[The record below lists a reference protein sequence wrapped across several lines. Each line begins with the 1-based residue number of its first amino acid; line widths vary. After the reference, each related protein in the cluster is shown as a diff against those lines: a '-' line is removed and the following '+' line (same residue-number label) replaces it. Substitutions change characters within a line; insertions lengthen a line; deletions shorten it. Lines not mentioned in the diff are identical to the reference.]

1 MCNVFISDL
10 RFFHLYPSPQ
20 TDSPTPIGQTGAK
33 NGQVD
38 DGCVLRKSTI
48 CSNCI
53 TPCSSF
59 KLYSLV
65 LNRRAVALVN
75 LLKLDN
81 SRLAS
86 SIKHRRVLFIFSAII
101 VNDSILLS
109 TWNFQ
114 GVFLV
119 FSGIPSTAWWS
130 WPFLWWRSPCWPIGW
145 PASGSLSAGKNNLTT
160 RKTLMQPNH
169 GLVRSWNWWVLRR
182 NTQTLTATIWLLI
195 KFQVGWTYLLCA
207 WVFRTAV
214 VSPDRK
220 PTSQLFATLVP
231 GAISSVFLLCSKMLD
246 LEYVTTL
253 GNFLLHQFQF
263 TV

>member
-1 MCNVFISDL
+1 M
-10 RFFHLYPSPQ
+10 
-20 TDSPTPIGQTGAK
+20 
-33 NGQVD
+33 
-38 DGCVLRKSTI
+38 
-48 CSNCI
+48 
-53 TPCSSF
+53 
-59 KLYSLV
+59 
-65 LNRRAVALVN
+65 LNRRAVVLVN

-145 PASGSLSAGKNNLTT
+145 PASGSLSEGRSNRTT
-160 RKTLMQPNH
+160 RKTQMQPNH
-169 GLVRSWNWWVLRR
+169 GLVRSWNWCVLRR
-182 NTQTLTATIWLLI
+182 NTQTLILNSYYMI
-195 KFQVGWTYLLCA
+195 EFQVGWTFLLCA
-207 WVFRTAV
+207 WVFQTAI

-220 PTSQLFATLVP
+220 LTSQLSTTLVP
-231 GAISSVFLLCSKMLD
+231 GAISSFFLLCFKMLE
-246 LEYVTTL
+246 LEYVTSL